1 MSDLPQVGSDFG
13 YQFEPASAADQP
25 GHRKLTVVMRSAATD
40 EHFDPDK
47 IECRVADS
55 RDELDSLVIFHPWS
69 LLSEYKVAAGR
80 VTVMSRHGQKLEALM
95 FGGTLRLDS
104 SVGRTIAVFESTAPV
119 LALLPEHP
127 FLNRVAAEAE
137 GLLARRQAAW
147 DSQGQPGQFEARLA
161 RADPLALYQA
171 CLHTLR
177 QALAHGGVFG
187 GAPDK
192 ALEHLITAAG
202 AAGYGE
208 TLEELV

>member
-13 YQFEPASAADQP
+13 YRFEPDCAADQP

-55 RDELDSLVIFHPWS
+55 RGELDSLVIFHPWS
-69 LLSEYKVAAGR
+69 LLGEYRVATGR
-80 VTVMSRHGQKLEALM
+80 VAVLSRHGQKVEALM
-95 FGGTLRLDS
+95 FGGTLRLES
-104 SVGRTIAVFESTAPV
+104 SADRTTAVFQSTAPI

-127 FLNRVAAEAE
+127 FLSRVAAEAE
-137 GLLARRQAAW
+137 GMLARRQAAW

-161 RADPLALYQA
+161 RAEPLALYQA
-171 CLHTLR
+171 CLHSMR

-187 GAPDK
+187 GTPDK
-192 ALEHLITAAG
+192 ALERLISAAG
-202 AAGYGE
+202 AAGQGE
-208 TLEELV
+208 TLEEMV